1 MRMAIRCGRLIDGT
15 GAASIEDGV
24 ALIEGERISAVGPA
38 DRVTIP
44 EDVRVVDLGTLTV
57 VPGMIDMHGHLGF
70 VFGQGTSKF
79 QMSQPAEKL
88 VLASVINCR
97 QKLKEGITTV
107 REVGNKLFAD
117 QVAKDAVQRGLIV
130 GPRLWCATRGI
141 RAIHGHGNC
150 GVPVTGVESIR
161 TFVRENV
168 ANGAD
173 LIKLY
178 VSGGATDPDAHAML
192 CFFTPAE
199 IQAAVDEAHR
209 VGKKVAA
216 HCEGGIGIRYCIEA
230 GVDTI
235 EHGPFVT
242 TEDIDLL
249 LKHPTT
255 SVTITIGYLFRH
267 KLEELAPRVKELV
280 EIGRVAAVDA
290 FKRVRDAGV
299 VWTIGTDNDDIAR
312 DLKMVVECGASPLE
326 ALQGV
331 GKRSAEVMGLSEK
344 IGTLEKGKYADLIAV
359 EGDPLSDISA
369 MSRVVKVMKGGTMYD
384 AASL

>member
-1 MRMAIRCGRLIDGT
+1 MITAIRCARLIDGT
-15 GAASIEDGV
+15 GASAIENGV
-24 ALIEGERISAVGPA
+24 VLCEEEKICAVGATARTSVPQDA
-38 DRVTIP
+38 TVI
-44 EDVRVVDLGTLTV
+44 DLGKLTV
-57 VPGMIDMHGHLGF
+57 LPGMIDMHGHLGF

-97 QKLKEGITTV
+97 QKLKEGITTL

-117 QVAKDAVQRGLIV
+117 QVAKDAVERGLIV

-150 GVPVTGVESIR
+150 GVAVTGVDNIR
-161 TFVRENV
+161 AFVRENV

-178 VSGGATDPDAHAML
+178 VSGGATDPDAHALL
-192 CFFTPAE
+192 CFYTPAE

-209 VGKKVAA
+209 IGKKVAA
-216 HCEGGIGIRYCIEA
+216 HCEGGIGISYCVEA

-242 TEDIDLL
+242 DEDIELFVQ
-249 LKHPTT
+249 HPAT

-267 KLEELAPRVKELV
+267 KLENLAPRVQELV
-280 EIGRVAAVDA
+280 KIGRVAAVDA
-290 FKRVRDAGV
+290 FKRVRGAGV
-299 VWTIGTDNDDIAR
+299 KWTIGTDNDDIAR
-312 DLKMVVECGASPLE
+312 DLKIVVESGASPME

-331 GKRSAEVMGLSEK
+331 GKRAAEVLGLDDK
-344 IGTLEKGKYADLIAV
+344 IGTLQKGKFADMIAV
-359 EGDPLSDISA
+359 DGDPLSDITSL
-369 MSRVVKVMKGGTMYD
+369 SRIVKVVKGGTMYD